1 MPLIHP
7 ALIHPALVAS
17 APVPPPAPVPVLATG
32 GAQTSVQPPVSL
44 ISSSMR
50 PSPTVSP
57 LVPERFL
64 ADETRQLSLPDLRGL
79 AAGLAAAEYV
89 WRPLVR
95 HDPRQRWY
103 IRLLLSGVVEVWLI
117 GWYPG
122 QQTEIH
128 DHGGALGA
136 LAVAEGILDE
146 DECGPDWAVTRT
158 RRHHAGSHPGFG
170 ADHVHRVVNR
180 GHGAATTIHAYSPPE
195 LPLRYR
201 PADDRQP
208 NRSVPAAPPATP
220 PAVALGQAL
229 TAGAGV

>member
-17 APVPPPAPVPVLATG
+17 TPVPPPARVPALAAG
-32 GAQTSVQPPVSL
+32 GVQTPGQPPVSP
-44 ISSSMR
+44 ISSMR
-50 PSPTVSP
+50 PSSSVSP

-64 ADETRQLSLPDLRGL
+64 ADETRQLSLPDLREL
-79 AAGLAAAEYV
+79 VAGLAAAEYA

-103 IRLLLSGVVEVWLI
+103 IRLVLSGVVEVWLI

-136 LAVAEGILDE
+136 LAVAEGIVDE

-158 RRHHAGSHPGFG
+158 RRHRAGSHPGFG

-180 GHGAATTIHAYSPPE
+180 GPGTATTIHAYSPPE

-208 NRSVPAAPPATP
+208 GRSVPATP